1 MPRDGSGIDT
11 TLTGIASRGLQEAA
25 RALAR
30 NVSAGNRERIAA
42 LMATQD
48 PAQLRRLVTEILS
61 ATPARDATQADCLSL
76 RLNLPGIGPSA
87 VREQIVR
94 FAAEILPRLKATL

>member
-61 ATPARDATQADCLSL
+61 ATPARDATQA
-76 RLNLPGIGPSA
+76 G
-87 VREQIVR
+87 VRNSIVR
-94 FAAEILPRLKATL
+94 LLSGAPATTPSFTNR

>member
-25 RALAR
+25 RALTR

-48 PAQLRRLVTEILS
+48 PAELQRLVREILA
-61 ATPARDATQADCLSL
+61 ATPARDATEAGVRNSIVHLLSGAPAL
-76 RLNLPGIGPSA
+76 APSTTN
-87 VREQIVR
+87 R
-94 FAAEILPRLKATL
+94 